1 MKNNEKLNEFRQL
14 DKEEQI
20 EMVNNLMK
28 EIEGNIT
35 YAKLEKL
42 VGFSNLSKFFVDYRI
57 DQISRTIVKKNKVI
71 NDNNIFQE
79 FSEEDLSI
87 LKEIIAAYKDN
98 NNKDAKSTELSINYD
113 DELITKTIR
122 TYKNVIEEF
131 DNYCKKNRQK
141 KAVIIAEALSEY
153 LVKNCS

>member
-1 MKNNEKLNEFRQL
+1 MKNNEKLNKFRKL
-14 DKEEQI
+14 DKEEQL
-20 EMVNNLMK
+20 EMVNNLIK

-42 VGFSNLSKFFVDYRI
+42 LGFSNLSRFFVDYKI
-57 DQISRTIVKKNKVI
+57 DQISRRIVKKNKVI
-71 NDNNIFQE
+71 NDNNILQE

-98 NNKDAKSTELSINYD
+98 NNMDAKNTELAINYE
-113 DELITKTIR
+113 DELVTKTIR
-122 TYKNVIEEF
+122 TYKNVLEEF

-153 LVKNCS
+153 LMKNQ